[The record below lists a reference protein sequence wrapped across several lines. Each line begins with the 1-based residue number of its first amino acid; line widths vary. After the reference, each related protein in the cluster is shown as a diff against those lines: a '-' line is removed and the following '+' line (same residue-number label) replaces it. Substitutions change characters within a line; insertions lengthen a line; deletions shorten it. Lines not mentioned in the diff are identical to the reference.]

1 MADSTTTHTLETVQT
16 LRRSPAQHLE
26 EQMQAAAV
34 TGERGVSVKEIRFAP
49 QVGVRAWPGTPT
61 AAAVEAALGVGLPAS
76 CGETTGDPTGLH
88 AMWLSPDEYL
98 VVDVSRNQNPGEADA
113 ASSALEG
120 LPGQVLDL
128 SGNRAIVEL
137 EGPSAREV
145 LEKGCHVDLHPRSFP
160 VGTAV
165 STLVGPVQVLLHRSS
180 ENTYRIYPRS
190 SFAEYMVRWL
200 IDGMEE
206 FRSEGVV

>member
-1 MADSTTTHTLETVQT
+1 MAESTTLPTLENVQT

-26 EQMQAAAV
+26 DQMQAAAV
-34 TGERGVSVKEIRFAP
+34 AGPQGVTVKELRFAP
-49 QVGVRAWPGTPT
+49 QIGVRAWPGTPT
-61 AAAVEAALGVGLPAS
+61 AAAVEASLGVDLPTA
-76 CGETTGDPTGLH
+76 CGQTTGDPEGLH
-88 AMWLSPDEYL
+88 TMWLSPDEYL
-98 VVDVSRNQNPGEADA
+98 VVDVSRVQSPGEADA
-113 ASSALEG
+113 ASAALEG

-128 SGNRAIVEL
+128 SGNRAILEL
-137 EGPSAREV
+137 EGPSARAV

-180 ENTYRIYPRS
+180 EDTYRIYPRS

-206 FRSEGVV
+206 FASEGVT